1 MAAAPSQ
8 IDERRVAIETVGP
21 QVELLHERQMTHSH
35 LEISGVSGQLAGFD
49 KKRNG
54 HKYRVTH
61 LIVERHRLLHLA
73 GLGESKTGCLSH
85 QFDVTRIS
93 GTLGQLRE
101 YKMAGQRLAVASL
114 KRIFRP
120 VGIRRG
126 KPLALGTE
134 AETHL
139 DHHRHS
145 GP

>member
-1 MAAAPSQ
+1 
-8 IDERRVAIETVGP
+8 
-21 QVELLHERQMTHSH
+21 MTHSH

-54 HKYRVTH
+54 HKHRVTH

-93 GTLGQLRE
+93 CTLGQLRE
-101 YKMAGQRLAVASL
+101 YKMAGQRLAVGSL

-120 VGIRRG
+120 VRSEERRVG
-126 KPLALGTE
+126 KECRSQWSTE
-134 AETHL
+134 PSYKL
-139 DHHRHS
+139 VYYV
-145 GP
+145 